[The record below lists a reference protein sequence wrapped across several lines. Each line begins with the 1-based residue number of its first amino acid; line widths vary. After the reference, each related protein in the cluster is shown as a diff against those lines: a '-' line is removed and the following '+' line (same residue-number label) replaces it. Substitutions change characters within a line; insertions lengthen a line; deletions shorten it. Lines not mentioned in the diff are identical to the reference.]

1 MNIVIL
7 GLSITSA
14 WGNGHATT
22 YRALAR
28 ALSARGHELLFLERA
43 SEWWAGDRDLP
54 EPVFCRVRLY
64 ASLNELQ
71 DKHGGDI
78 EEADLIILGS
88 YVPEGVAIA
97 DLVLRTARGCTAFYD
112 IDTPLTLAK
121 LPGGGADYIER
132 RQISGFDLYLSFT
145 GGPTLDRLERKFR
158 AQRAR
163 PLYCSVDEDLYFQD
177 ALATCEYDLGY
188 LGKYRTDRQPTVQEL
203 LFEPARAWPA
213 GRFVIVGAQYPRSL
227 VMPSNVRRIVHLSPA
242 DHRGFYNGARFML
255 NVTRREMIEAGY
267 SPNLRLFEVAACG
280 TPIITD
286 EWRGFSTIF
295 SPGHEVLIARSAR
308 DVIGYLCDL
317 SDEERTAIGERARRR
332 VLQSHTS
339 AHRAIEL
346 ERYVAEVNP
355 NLVVSTTNRGRPST
369 AQV

>member
-7 GLSITSA
+7 GLSITSS

-22 YRALAR
+22 YRALVR
-28 ALSARGHELLFLERA
+28 ALAARGHELLFLERN
-43 SEWWAGDRDLP
+43 SEWYAGNRDLP
-54 EPVFCRVRLY
+54 EPAYCHARFY

-71 DKHGGDI
+71 DKYGGDI
-78 EEADLIILGS
+78 EEADLVILGS
-88 YVPEGVAIA
+88 CVPEGIAIA
-97 DLVLRTARGCTAFYD
+97 DLVLRTARGCTTFYD
-112 IDTPLTLAK
+112 IDAPVTLAK
-121 LPGGGADYIER
+121 LQGEGAEYIER
-132 RQISGFDLYLSFT
+132 RQVSGFDLYLSVT
-145 GGPTLDRLERKFR
+145 GGPTLERLERKFR

-163 PLYCSVDEDLYFQD
+163 PLYCSVDEDLYYQD
-177 ALATCEYDLGY
+177 VLATCEYDLGY
-188 LGKYRTDRQPTVQEL
+188 LGTYCTDRRPTVQEL
-203 LFEPARAWPA
+203 LLEPARTWPA
-213 GRFVIVGAQYPRSL
+213 GRFIIAGAHYPTSL
-227 VMPSNVRRIVHLSPA
+227 VMPPNVRRIVHLSPA
-242 DHRGFYNGARFML
+242 ERRGFYNGVRFAL
-255 NVTRREMIEAGY
+255 NVTRREKIEAGH
-267 SPNLRLFEVAACG
+267 SPSVRLFEAAACG

-286 EWRGFSTIF
+286 EWRGLSTIF

-317 SDEERTAIGERARRR
+317 SDDERTAIGERARRR

-355 NLVVSTTNRGRPST
+355 NLMVSTTNHGRPST

>member
-121 LPGGGADYIER
+121 LQGGGADYIER

-255 NVTRREMIEAGY
+255 NVTRREMIEWCPRPTVADRAR
-267 SPNLRLFEVAACG
+267 LRYDKRSSRAADSRARQVVPQPQARRGADGAESCPWRLPVGEVARVRPRDSRRSDRVDC
-280 TPIITD
+280 P
-286 EWRGFSTIF
+286 RHRVQRRLLQ
-295 SPGHEVLIARSAR
+295 PGNE
-308 DVIGYLCDL
+308 
-317 SDEERTAIGERARRR
+317 TARRR
-332 VLQSHTS
+332 PG
-339 AHRAIEL
+339 AG
-346 ERYVAEVNP
+346 
-355 NLVVSTTNRGRPST
+355 NRS
-369 AQV
+369 